1 MSSKTKRRSFEQHIS
16 MFEDHSKK
24 KQNSLQ
30 RNGGGVHENGH
41 DQNSD
46 DFEEDLPEAKEV
58 ERQFHAMLDTIEL
71 STERILEL
79 KGTSLGHKWN
89 MVKAHDA
96 MQDGKR
102 GPRFYLDQLEKHLNP
117 QLYSKHPSKK
127 MLKGII
133 NVELLLTSL
142 EVDLRSSP
150 NPTWLREFVDEPNC
164 GHIVL
169 LKFLNH
175 VQQCVSGGQITPN
188 GTPKKKYEIL
198 SKDSYGF
205 QTILSA
211 PRSLSLM
218 ARSLRLNNIKTR
230 TTVLKLLTQ
239 ACEQPDGHEKVLKA
253 MDDFKMY
260 ISEKYRFESLVLSIM
275 TRPCNPTYQQTVLQ
289 FLNAIIT
296 QSPSPNL
303 RVYYQQEIEN
313 AGFVA
318 DAVEETLDGLDS
330 TSVKNELAVW
340 REKYIDVATVMDEF
354 VTLRG
359 RTVLLRDE
367 VNLLQS
373 KVEELEKEKNKVT
386 EEKKDLETRVE
397 DFKLRA
403 SELQA
408 NIEHLKKHRQ
418 ENDGTSEEVAHAL
431 EDAIGDILKTNA
443 PPPPPPV
450 PSTPPG
456 TLPPAPPPP
465 GLPPP
470 PPPPLG
476 SFGKKL
482 PGGGIASSMRN
493 RMDSCAKLPM
503 LNWVPLKVAGEK
515 SVFKENPELDGL
527 AKMIDFKDF
536 EKRFELRSSNDE
548 SAIQKRQEKAMKK
561 LSATLNLLSP
571 NKAKN
576 LIIAKRRIGKDA
588 SFVQEAIN
596 NCDIVALSSEHAE
609 LLLKFIPTKDELASL
624 AKHASQFSKFGE
636 AEKFLFQMAK
646 VERYEAKLNTMVY
659 IGLFDELLR
668 NVLPRIEAVLKASLS
683 IASSVKLK
691 RIFEVILLFGNYM
704 NGSRRGQ
711 VEGFKLDSLT
721 KLQDTKTNDRSMTFL
736 HYLAEIIS
744 TKLPHLNDFHED
756 FDLEN
761 STKVS
766 LQMIAADVQSLRKG
780 LDLTKAEKDRQPKNF
795 IIFNFYNRAITKV
808 QKVSERYRKMDEAY
822 KEVCSLF
829 GEDPKV
835 KEPSDFFRVFIDFS
849 NQFQK
854 ALLENERSKLKT
866 VMNFK
871 PDINSQK
878 QVAREAASV
887 AQNRKSLSEAQM
899 LSMQQTDS
907 GGLMNNDSTKNGWRQ
922 VNGRA

>member
-1 MSSKTKRRSFEQHIS
+1 MMSNYWSVFSEPDNDSLSVKSRTSPRDDMSLLSF
-16 MFEDHSKK
+16 
-24 KQNSLQ
+24 
-30 RNGGGVHENGH
+30 
-41 DQNSD
+41 
-46 DFEEDLPEAKEV
+46 DLE
-58 ERQFHAMLDTIEL
+58 
-71 STERILEL
+71 
-79 KGTSLGHKWN
+79 
-89 MVKAHDA
+89 DA

-198 SKDSYGF
+198 SKDSYDEHLCLLCIKAITKNKYGF

-465 GLPPP
+465 GSFHLFLSFNWAQANRKDGAISITALIKLQSKDLQDSLGLPPP

-548 SAIQKRQEKAMKK
+548 SAIQKRQEKV
-561 LSATLNLLSP
+561 
-571 NKAKN
+571 
-576 LIIAKRRIGKDA
+576 IAKRRIGKDA

-721 KLQDTKTNDRSMTFL
+721 KSYWVDCVAFEVK
-736 HYLAEIIS
+736 
-744 TKLPHLNDFHED
+744 
-756 FDLEN
+756 
-761 STKVS
+761 
-766 LQMIAADVQSLRKG
+766 
-780 LDLTKAEKDRQPKNF
+780 LTKSKTACYALVFVQWSAKDCH
-795 IIFNFYNRAITKV
+795 YN
-808 QKVSERYRKMDEAY
+808 
-822 KEVCSLF
+822 
-829 GEDPKV
+829 G
-835 KEPSDFFRVFIDFS
+835 
-849 NQFQK
+849 
-854 ALLENERSKLKT
+854 
-866 VMNFK
+866 
-871 PDINSQK
+871 
-878 QVAREAASV
+878 VA
-887 AQNRKSLSEAQM
+887 
-899 LSMQQTDS
+899 
-907 GGLMNNDSTKNGWRQ
+907 GWLC
-922 VNGRA
+922 